1 MKKNKTLRAAGILF
15 LATMLTTCMTAGTFA
30 KYTTSDSANDS
41 ARVAKFGVT
50 VTADGSLFG
59 EEYASKE
66 VGDNPISFS
75 GNEHTGTVQ
84 VSTKGENVVAPGTK
98 NDTGLGFTVAGTPEV
113 DVEINTTVD
122 IDKVKTV
129 YLRKGSYAV
138 MSKLNNVTEENFD
151 ADSLYIKK
159 VENPDTNNTIISYE
173 HPTEY
178 AADAEYYKAVNKLS
192 FNDYDYNPI
201 IYQYQDKTGEH
212 FQAYDDLKNLC
223 DAINKDNPGI
233 TCDGTYKANTDIE
246 TCTRTLTWYWLIS
259 NPENPHSPKDPLK
272 DAKDTILGDIA
283 AGRIVVKTTDNGA
296 TYSPVEAATG
306 TTAATK
312 GDYNLTV
319 SFNMAVTVDQID

>member
-15 LATMLTTCMTAGTFA
+15 LATMLTACMTAGTFA

-66 VGDNPISFS
+66 GGDKPINFS
-75 GNEHTGTVQ
+75 GDANTGTVQ
-84 VSTKGENVVAPGTK
+84 VSTQGENVVAPGTK

-122 IDKVKTV
+122 IDTVKTV

-138 MSKLNNVTEENFD
+138 MSKLNNVTEENFVPESVYVKES
-151 ADSLYIKK
+151 DSYK
-159 VENPDTNNTIISYE
+159 

-192 FNDYDYNPI
+192 FNDYDYSLSISGRNW
-201 IYQYQDKTGEH
+201 
-212 FQAYDDLKNLC
+212 
-223 DAINKDNPGI
+223 
-233 TCDGTYKANTDIE
+233 
-246 TCTRTLTWYWLIS
+246 RTLSSL
-259 NPENPHSPKDPLK
+259 
-272 DAKDTILGDIA
+272 
-283 AGRIVVKTTDNGA
+283 
-296 TYSPVEAATG
+296 
-306 TTAATK
+306 
-312 GDYNLTV
+312 
-319 SFNMAVTVDQID
+319 

>member
-66 VGDNPISFS
+66 GGDKPINFS
-75 GNEHTGTVQ
+75 GDANTGTVQ
-84 VSTKGENVVAPGTK
+84 VSTQGENVVAPGTK

-122 IDKVKTV
+122 IDTVKTV

-138 MSKLNNVTEENFD
+138 MSKLNNVTEENFVPESVYVKES
-151 ADSLYIKK
+151 DSYK
-159 VENPDTNNTIISYE
+159 

-201 IYQYQDKTGEH
+201 VYQYQDETGAH

-233 TCDGTYKANTDIE
+233 TCDGKYKANTDLK
-246 TCTRTLTWYWLIS
+246 TCTRTLL
-259 NPENPHSPKDPLK
+259 
-272 DAKDTILGDIA
+272 LG
-283 AGRIVVKTTDNGA
+283 
-296 TYSPVEAATG
+296 TG
-306 TTAATK
+306 
-312 GDYNLTV
+312 
-319 SFNMAVTVDQID
+319 

>member
-30 KYTTSDSANDS
+30 KYTSGDSAEDS

-59 EEYASKE
+59 EEYADAANGNK
-66 VGDNPISFS
+66 PISFS
-75 GNEHTGTVQ
+75 GDEHTGTVQ
-84 VSTKGENVVAPGTK
+84 VFETGENVVAPGTK
-98 NDTGLGFTVAGTPEV
+98 NDTGLGFVISGKPEV

-138 MSKLNNVTEENFD
+138 MSKLNNVTEENFVPESVYIQEG
-151 ADSLYIKK
+151 DSYK
-159 VENPDTNNTIISYE
+159 

-178 AADAEYYKAVNKLS
+178 DADAEYYKAVDKLS
-192 FNDYDYNPI
+192 FNDYNYSPI
-201 IYQYQDKTGEH
+201 IYQYRDKTGQY

-233 TCDGTYKANTDIE
+233 TCDGKYKANTDLE
-246 TCTRTLTWYWLIS
+246 PCTRTLTWYWLIS
-259 NPENPHSPKDPLK
+259 NPESPYSPKDPLK

-283 AGRIVVKTTDNGA
+283 AGRIVVKTTDDGA
-296 TYSPVEAATG
+296 TYSPVEAATDES
-306 TTAATK
+306 K
-312 GDYNLTV
+312 GDYNLTI

>member
-30 KYTTSDSANDS
+30 KYTSGDSAEDS

-66 VGDNPISFS
+66 NGNKPIRFS

-84 VSTKGENVVAPGTK
+84 VFETGENVVAPGTK
-98 NDTGLGFTVAGTPEV
+98 NDTGLGFVISGRPEV

-122 IDKVKTV
+122 TDTVKTV
-129 YLRKGSYAV
+129 YLMRGSYAV

-151 ADSLYIKK
+151 PESVYVQEGDSYK
-159 VENPDTNNTIISYE
+159 

-178 AADAEYYKAVNKLS
+178 DADAEYYKAGDKLS

-201 IYQYQDKTGEH
+201 IYQYQDKTGNH

-259 NPENPHSPKDPLK
+259 NPENPSSPKDPLK

-296 TYSPVEAATG
+296 TYSPVEAAKDKS
-306 TTAATK
+306 K
-312 GDYNLTV
+312 GDYNLTI

>member
-1 MKKNKTLRAAGILF
+1 MKKNKILRAAGILF

-66 VGDNPISFS
+66 GGDKPISFS

-84 VSTKGENVVAPGTK
+84 VSTQGENVVAPGTK
-98 NDTGLGFTVAGTPEV
+98 NDTGLGFVISGRPEV

-122 IDKVKTV
+122 TDTVKTV
-129 YLRKGSYAV
+129 YLMRGSYAV
-138 MSKLNNVTEENFD
+138 MSKLNNVTEENFVPESVYVQEG
-151 ADSLYIKK
+151 DSYK
-159 VENPDTNNTIISYE
+159 

-178 AADAEYYKAVNKLS
+178 DADAEYYKAGDKLS
-192 FNDYDYNPI
+192 FNDYNYNPI
-201 IYQYQDKTGEH
+201 IYQYQDKTGNH

-259 NPENPHSPKDPLK
+259 NPESPYSPKDPLK

-296 TYSPVEAATG
+296 TYSPVEAATDES
-306 TTAATK
+306 K
-312 GDYNLTV
+312 GDYNLTI
-319 SFNMAVTVDQID
+319 SFNMAVKVDQID

>member
-30 KYTTSDSANDS
+30 KYTTGDRAEDS

-66 VGDNPISFS
+66 GGNKPISFS
-75 GNEHTGTVQ
+75 GDEHTGTVQ
-84 VSTKGENVVAPGTK
+84 VFETGENVVAPGTK
-98 NDTGLGFTVAGTPEV
+98 NDTGLGFVISGKPEV

-138 MSKLNNVTEENFD
+138 MSKLNNVTEENFVPESVYVQEG
-151 ADSLYIKK
+151 DSYK
-159 VENPDTNNTIISYE
+159 

-178 AADAEYYKAVNKLS
+178 DADAEYYKAGDKLS
-192 FNDYDYNPI
+192 FNDYNYNPI
-201 IYQYQDKTGEH
+201 IYQYQDKTGNH

-246 TCTRTLTWYWLIS
+246 TCTRTLTWYWIIS
-259 NPENPHSPKDPLK
+259 NPESPYSPKDPLK

-283 AGRIVVKTTDNGA
+283 AGRIVVKTTDDGA
-296 TYSPVEAATG
+296 TYSPVEAATDES
-306 TTAATK
+306 K
-312 GDYNLTV
+312 GDYNLTI

>member
-30 KYTTSDSANDS
+30 KYTTSDSAEDS

-66 VGDNPISFS
+66 NGNKPIRFS

-84 VSTKGENVVAPGTK
+84 VFETGENVVAPGTK
-98 NDTGLGFTVAGTPEV
+98 NDTGLGFVISGRPEV

-122 IDKVKTV
+122 TDTVKTV
-129 YLRKGSYAV
+129 YLMRGSYAV

-151 ADSLYIKK
+151 PESVYVQEGDSYK
-159 VENPDTNNTIISYE
+159 

-178 AADAEYYKAVNKLS
+178 DADAEYYKAGDKLS

-201 IYQYQDKTGEH
+201 IYQYQDKTGNH

-259 NPENPHSPKDPLK
+259 NPENPSSPKDPLK

-296 TYSPVEAATG
+296 TYSPVEAAKDKS
-306 TTAATK
+306 K
-312 GDYNLTV
+312 GDYNLTI

>member
-30 KYTTSDSANDS
+30 KYTTGDRAEDS

-66 VGDNPISFS
+66 GGNKPISFS
-75 GNEHTGTVQ
+75 GDEHTGTVQ
-84 VSTKGENVVAPGTK
+84 VFETGENVVAPGTK
-98 NDTGLGFTVAGTPEV
+98 NDTGLGFVISGKPEV

-138 MSKLNNVTEENFD
+138 MSKLNNVTEENFVPESVYVQEG
-151 ADSLYIKK
+151 DSYK
-159 VENPDTNNTIISYE
+159 

-178 AADAEYYKAVNKLS
+178 DADAEYYKAGDKLS
-192 FNDYDYNPI
+192 FNDYNYNPI
-201 IYQYQDKTGEH
+201 IYQYQDKTGNH

-259 NPENPHSPKDPLK
+259 NPESPYSPKDPLK

-283 AGRIVVKTTDNGA
+283 AGRIVVKTTDDGA
-296 TYSPVEAATG
+296 TYSPVEAATDES
-306 TTAATK
+306 K
-312 GDYNLTV
+312 GDYNLTI